1 MYIEQVD
8 GGVCAPKGFKAS
20 GVNCGIRK
28 NKGKRDLSLIVSD
41 VPCSA
46 AAVYTTNKVKAAP
59 IGVTKK
65 HLENGMARAIICN
78 SGNANTCAP
87 NGVEI
92 AEKTCELLAEEL
104 GIPTE
109 DIIICSTGVIGVPMT
124 IEPFEKGI
132 PKLVK
137 KLAIDG
143 SSKAAEGIMTTD
155 TVKKEI
161 AVSTIIGNKVCHIG
175 GIAKGSGMINPNMA
189 TMLSFITTDVAIT
202 PAMLQKALDSDVADT
217 FNQLSVDGDT
227 STNDTVAILASGLAE
242 NPIIDEEGDDF
253 QEFCKALRVVT
264 TYLVKELAK
273 DGEGASKLLECVVSG
288 AKDKDSAR
296 IISKSVIESNLLKA
310 AMFGEDA
317 NWGRIICAMG
327 YADADFNAETVD
339 IVLSSSKGNIQVCKN
354 SGQLEFSEEKASE
367 ILKEDEIQILV
378 FLNQGNEEAR
388 AYGCDLTYDYVKI
401 NGSYRS

>member
-20 GVNCGIRK
+20 GVHCGIRK